1 MGKASSFRT
10 GNEWAILWGV
20 PLVTHATP
28 GCTAH
33 HTLKSERAQ
42 MQQQT
47 SRLMKRIGYVMKRIT
62 AGLAIVILLMT
73 PLAALAADEDG
84 GGGGKSFLRIL
95 MDGAEWPGFFIFL
108 MSIAAVTIIIEHFMT
123 IRRATMAPPDEI
135 EATRR
140 LIEDRKFKECIEHVR
155 QGKSMFGDILTAGLR
170 HGRRGFDAMHE
181 AAEERAS
188 AWTSRLFRRVEYLH
202 IIGNLS
208 PLMGLLGTVLG
219 MIEAFSAMQQA
230 HGAYKPENLAGG
242 ISLALVNTFLGLAV
256 AIIALGFFGVCRN
269 RVDAQTV
276 TAHAAALDI
285 LEYFRPSGAAATN
298 ANTAGGDIPKNS
310 AGDNSKKTS

>member
-1 MGKASSFRT
+1 M
-10 GNEWAILWGV
+10 
-20 PLVTHATP
+20 P
-28 GCTAH
+28 
-33 HTLKSERAQ
+33 Q
-42 MQQQT
+42 YT
-47 SRLMKRIGYVMKRIT
+47 SYFLKRIAAIS
-62 AGLAIVILLMT
+62 AIVFLLMT

-84 GGGGKSFLRIL
+84 GGKSFLRIL
-95 MDGAEWPGFFIFL
+95 IDGAEWPGFFILL

-140 LIEDRKFKECIEHVR
+140 LIEQRKFKECVEYVR
-155 QGKSMFGDILTAGLR
+155 KGKSMFGDVLTTGLR

-181 AAEERAS
+181 AAEERAT

-276 TAHAAALDI
+276 AAHAAALDI
-285 LEYFRPSGAAATN
+285 LEYFRPSGPAASNLDAD
-298 ANTAGGDIPKNS
+298 AK
-310 AGDNSKKTS
+310 DNSKKTS